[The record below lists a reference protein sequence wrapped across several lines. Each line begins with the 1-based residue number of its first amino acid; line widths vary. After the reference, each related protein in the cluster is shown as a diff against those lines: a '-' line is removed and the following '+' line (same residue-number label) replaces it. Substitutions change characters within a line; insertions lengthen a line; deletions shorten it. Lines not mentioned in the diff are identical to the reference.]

1 MWKETTAEDVLK
13 VMRHDNKKLDEAMD
27 ELDALN
33 ADLRKASELITNAVI
48 RYRKEK
54 LKKKSLKKAEDEN
67 AFAELDDYSSRENI
81 RDCYGYDMI
90 TEAEMDRLFYLWDL
104 REEQRTKK
112 RSEVYEDQVTKM
124 LQQGLNAIEDK
135 YRDRKE
141 ELEEIRY
148 KAEMEARRR
157 AQVINESRQG
167 FLAI

>member
-1 MWKETTAEDVLK
+1 MWKETTADDVLK

-135 YRDRKE
+135 YRDRKK